1 VALLR
6 ASSQAIGE
14 EVDLEVSVRD
24 AGNVGDGDGG
34 IEHAEALTA
43 FAESATRADENTAR
57 TREDLIAAIGPEAF
71 VEVAATVGI
80 FNGLVRTADATG
92 IPLDDGTLAAS
103 ADFREKLGLTAF
115 AGARSSDLTSRAEN
129 DPNPSAAKLFG
140 M

>member
-14 EVDLEVSVRD
+14 ETDLEVSVRD
-24 AGNVGDGDGG
+24 VADVADGEGG
-34 IEHAEALTA
+34 LEHGKALAA
-43 FAESATRADENTAR
+43 FAESATRADENMAKM
-57 TREDLIAAIGPEAF
+57 REDLIAAIGPEAF

-115 AGARSSDLTSRAEN
+115 AGAKSSDLTSSTKI
-129 DPNPSAAKLFG
+129 DSNPSAAKLFG